1 MTFRF
6 GQKPKKREAYQ
17 NLMVL
22 LNEAKAIE
30 ERMKAIALG
39 KLTMSDEMAEAE
51 LQRYIQISFEV
62 EQFSDRCAK
71 NKALFKRT
79 KAAIV
84 ANRCF
89 IEQLFEEMEA
99 PEQTSRATSIKSEGP
114 WLPRQA

>member
-1 MTFRF
+1 MTYRF

-30 ERMKAIALG
+30 ERMKAIALST
-39 KLTMSDEMAEAE
+39 LTMSDEVAEAE
-51 LQRYIQISFEV
+51 LQRYIQISLEV
-62 EQFSDRCAK
+62 EQVSAECAK

-89 IEQLFEEMEA
+89 IEQLLEELQA
-99 PEQTSRATSIKSEGP
+99 AEQTPAPTSIRSGVP
-114 WLPRQA
+114 WLPR